1 MDWNEFKIQI
11 FSSSEMGRLM
21 CLFIQWWIFTFS
33 ENNLLAS
40 THYTW
45 MVRSHVPLWV
55 RHFFLLAFY
64 ECAVGPEIVIGALL
78 HVCTHTHTCSHA
90 HTCTH
95 MCIHKYVYTYT
106 QKCIHTHTE
115 KEKMFLPPKSKN
127 YSLFLSFLIL
137 WLYICAVLQV
147 SWQKQLSQL
156 KIFPFR
162 ENCQIKCKMHS

>member
-21 CLFIQWWIFTFS
+21 CLFIQRWIFTFS

-45 MVRSHVPLWV
+45 MVCSHVPLWV

-64 ECAVGPEIVIGALL
+64 ECAVGPEMVIGALL
-78 HVCTHTHTCSHA
+78 RVCTRTHTCSHA

-95 MCIHKYVYTYT
+95 MCMHTCVYIYT
-106 QKCIHTHTE
+106 EVHTHTL
-115 KEKMFLPPKSKN
+115 KKKKCFFLQKVKTIPCFCHFEYYDYIYALCFKLTDRSN
-127 YSLFLSFLIL
+127 YH
-137 WLYICAVLQV
+137 
-147 SWQKQLSQL
+147 
-156 KIFPFR
+156 
-162 ENCQIKCKMHS
+162 N